1 MQWTKKI
8 PIKCFATYCCR
19 CCFFSSKVGSYT
31 RAPCVAFQSDLRNF
45 QVIFFPADLFAFYQ
59 RFWYSKARSK
69 YCKFWNQIDYQRST
83 YIYGIQKET
92 ELMLVIKSQSVFFS
106 FNVKFSNINSIE
118 IKRDPNINSPV
129 NAIWFLNCITSVRI
143 EKPTV

>member
-1 MQWTKKI
+1 MNKKKI

-19 CCFFSSKVGSYT
+19 CCFFFSKVGSYT